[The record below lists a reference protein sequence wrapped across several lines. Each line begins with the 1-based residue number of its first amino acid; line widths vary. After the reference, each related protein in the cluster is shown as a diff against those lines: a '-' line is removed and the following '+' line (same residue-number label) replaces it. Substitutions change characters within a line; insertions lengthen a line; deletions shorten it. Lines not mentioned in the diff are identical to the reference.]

1 MKETELITN
10 DDGSIFHLRLRPGEA
25 AKKIIL
31 VGDPG
36 RVDMIGQH
44 LDNIRVKRNN
54 REFFT
59 LTGSYKNKEISIM
72 SSGIGT
78 DNIDILLNELDAIFN
93 YDLESGKELKEK
105 TSLSIVRLGT
115 SGGLQAELYP
125 GEPVISEKAIGFDS
139 VMNFYRGIEKITD
152 PAFESAFMKHTSWNS
167 RLSRPYIIDAG
178 DALLDKFSK
187 TGFKGGMTISTPGFY
202 APQGRMI
209 TLEPADMDLN
219 EKIRTFTYK
228 GSRIL
233 NYEMESSAIYGLSS
247 LLGHKAITICL
258 SIGNRVSGKF
268 LNDYKPL
275 MNDLA
280 VRVLEII

>member
-25 AKKIIL
+25 GKKIII

-59 LTGSYKNKEISIM
+59 LTGNYNNKEISII

-78 DNIDILLNELDAIFN
+78 DNIDILINELDAIFN
-93 YDLESGKELKEK
+93 YDLESGQQLKER
-105 TSLSIVRLGT
+105 TSLTIVRLGT

-139 VMNFYRGIEKITD
+139 VMNYYRGIEEITD
-152 PAFESAFMKHTSWNS
+152 PAFETAFMKHTSWHS
-167 RLSRPYIIDAG
+167 RLPRPYIVDAS
-178 DALLDKFSK
+178 DELLARFSK
-187 TGFKGGMTISTPGFY
+187 TGFTAGMTISTPGFY

-209 TLEPADMDLN
+209 SLEPVDKELN
-219 EKIRTFTYK
+219 EKIRTFTYN
-228 GSRIL
+228 GRRIL

-275 MNDLA
+275 MNELA
-280 VRVLEII
+280 VKVLEII

>member
-25 AKKIIL
+25 GKKIII

-59 LTGSYKNKEISIM
+59 LTGNYNNKEISII

-93 YDLESGKELKEK
+93 YDLESGQQLEEK

-139 VMNFYRGIEKITD
+139 VMNYYRGIEEITD
-152 PAFESAFMKHTSWNS
+152 PAFETAFMKHTSWHN
-167 RLSRPYIIDAG
+167 RLPRPYIVDAS
-178 DALLDKFSK
+178 DELLARFSK
-187 TGFKGGMTISTPGFY
+187 AGFTSGMTISTPGFY

-209 TLEPADMDLN
+209 SLEPVDKDLN
-219 EKIRTFTYK
+219 EKIRTFTYHGK
-228 GSRIL
+228 RIL

-275 MNDLA
+275 MNELA
-280 VRVLEII
+280 VKVLDII

>member
-10 DDGSIFHLRLRPGEA
+10 DDGSIFHLRLRAGEA
-25 AKKIIL
+25 GKKIII

-59 LTGSYKNKEISIM
+59 LTGNYNNKEISII

-93 YDLESGKELKEK
+93 YDLESGQQLEEK

-139 VMNFYRGIEKITD
+139 VMNYYRGIEEITD
-152 PAFESAFMKHTSWNS
+152 PAFETAFMKHTSWHN
-167 RLSRPYIIDAG
+167 RLPRPYIVDAS
-178 DALLDKFSK
+178 DELLARFSK
-187 TGFKGGMTISTPGFY
+187 AGFTSGMTISTPGFY

-209 TLEPADMDLN
+209 SLEPVDKDLN
-219 EKIRTFTYK
+219 EKIRTFTYHGK
-228 GSRIL
+228 RIL

-275 MNDLA
+275 MNELA
-280 VRVLEII
+280 VKVLDII

>member
-25 AKKIIL
+25 GKKIII

-36 RVDMIGQH
+36 RVDMLAQH
-44 LDNIRVKRNN
+44 LDNIRVKKSN

-59 LTGSYKNKEISIM
+59 VTGNYGNKEISII

-93 YDLESGKELKEK
+93 YNLETGQERKEK
-105 TSLSIVRLGT
+105 TSLTIVRLGT
-115 SGGLQAELYP
+115 SGGLQPELYP
-125 GEPVISEKAIGFDS
+125 GEPIISEKAIGFDS
-139 VMNFYRGIEKITD
+139 VMNYYRGIEAITD
-152 PAFESAFMKHTSWNS
+152 PAFESAFMSHTSWHS
-167 RLSRPYIIDAG
+167 RLPRPYIVDASKE
-178 DALLDKFSK
+178 LLDKFSK
-187 TGFKGGMTISTPGFY
+187 TGFVRGMTISTPGFY

-209 TLEPADMDLN
+209 SLEPVDKGLN
-219 EKIRTFTYK
+219 DKIMTFTYK
-228 GSRIL
+228 GRQIL

-258 SIGNRVSGKF
+258 AIGNRVSGKF

-275 MNDLA
+275 MNELA
-280 VRVLEII
+280 VKVMEII

>member
-1 MKETELITN
+1 MKETELICN

-36 RVDMIGQH
+36 RVDMIGKH

-139 VMNFYRGIEKITD
+139 VMNFYRGIEEITD

-167 RLSRPYIIDAG
+167 RLPRPYIIDAS
-178 DALLDKFSK
+178 DDLLDKFSK
-187 TGFKGGMTISTPGFY
+187 TGFTGGMTISTPGFY
-202 APQGRMI
+202 APHGRLI

-228 GSRIL
+228 GSQVL